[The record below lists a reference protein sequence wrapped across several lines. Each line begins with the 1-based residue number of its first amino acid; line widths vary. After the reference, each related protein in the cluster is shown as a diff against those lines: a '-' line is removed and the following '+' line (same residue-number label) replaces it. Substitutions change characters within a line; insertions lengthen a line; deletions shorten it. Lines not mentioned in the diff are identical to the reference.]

1 MERLK
6 LKLFKNQSNRLIQ
19 IPAFNMQSPRKVH
32 TSLFLRAFTLIELLV
47 VIAIIAILAAMLLPA
62 LSKAKAKAQ
71 KISCLSNMRQWGLG
85 FRIYVEDNNDYVPEE
100 GNTSVAVNDANSGN
114 LNEAWYNSVSRLIS
128 QPTMAQLYSGATP
141 NPPLPGSRTIH
152 ACAAAPKPSS
162 TVYPPNGVPTLSK
175 AYFMYGE
182 NSRICINRSTRF
194 GNPPVGQTKVSQVVR
209 PTDTV
214 FLAEVDGNSPTVGI
228 ANSVTTG
235 FYAIARHDRIGNF
248 SMVDGS
254 SRGMRTNDF
263 WRSSA
268 EANDA
273 GTEWAKERLVYW
285 YPTSTTPN

>member
-1 MERLK
+1 
-6 LKLFKNQSNRLIQ
+6 
-19 IPAFNMQSPRKVH
+19 MQPSLKVH
-32 TSLFLRAFTLIELLV
+32 THKLLRAFTLIELLV

-62 LSKAKAKAQ
+62 LSKAKAKAH
-71 KISCLSNMRQWGLG
+71 KIACLSNMKQWGLG

-114 LNEAWYNSVSRLIS
+114 LNEAWYNSVAKLIS
-128 QPTMAQLYSGATP
+128 QRSMAELYSGATP
-141 NPPLPGSRTIH
+141 TPPLPGSRTIH
-152 ACAAAPKPSS
+152 SCAAAPMPSAA
-162 TVYPPNGVPTLSK
+162 VYPPNGTPTLAK

-194 GNPPVGQTKVSQVVR
+194 GNPPVGQTKISQVVR

-214 FLAEVDGNSPTVGI
+214 FLAEVDGNSPTVGV

-254 SRGMRTNDF
+254 SRGIRTNDF
-263 WRSSA
+263 LRTTS

-273 GTEWAKERLVYW
+273 GTEWAKERTVYW